1 MLFQPEANRPLIAIL
16 RGLTPAHCLSVT
28 DILLQAGYR
37 MIEVP
42 LNSPNALQSI
52 ALMAQQFEGLAL
64 FGAGTVTQV
73 SEVADVVAAG
83 GQFIVSP
90 DTNTKV
96 IEASKAAQ
104 LLSVPG
110 CATATEAFSALAAGA
125 DLLKLFPANAI
136 PVAAVKALTTVLPK
150 DSRLLAVGGIDEHN
164 MAAYLQAG
172 CCGFGFGSN
181 LYQPSFNLSEVQQRA
196 ERLMAHFL
204 TLQNS
209 HNGSQP

>member
-1 MLFQPEANRPLIAIL
+1 MLFQPEANTPLIAIL

-28 DILLQAGYR
+28 ELLLQAGYR

-42 LNSPNALQSI
+42 LNSPDALQSI
-52 ALMAQQFEGLAL
+52 ALMTQQFKGQAL

-73 SEVADVVAAG
+73 SQVADVVAAG

-90 DTNTKV
+90 DTNVEV
-96 IEASKAAQ
+96 IKASKAAQ

-110 CATATEAFSALAAGA
+110 CATVTEAYSALYAGA

-136 PVAAVKALTTVLPK
+136 PVSAVKAFATVLPK
-150 DSRLLAVGGIDEHN
+150 NSRMLAVGGIEEHN

-172 CCGFGFGSN
+172 CCGFGLGSN
-181 LYQPSFNLSEVQQRA
+181 LYQPSFSLAELQQRA

-204 TLQNS
+204 TLQHS
-209 HNGSQP
+209 FKGSQL